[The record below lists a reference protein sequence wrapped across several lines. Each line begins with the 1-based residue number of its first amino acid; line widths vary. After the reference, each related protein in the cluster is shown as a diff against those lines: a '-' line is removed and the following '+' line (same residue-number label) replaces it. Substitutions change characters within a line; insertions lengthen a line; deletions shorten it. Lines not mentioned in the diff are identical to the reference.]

1 MITIIKLVEDYIFSL
16 HQSNLSGVYTYHD
29 YNHSLKVVNAV
40 KEIITAENINDN
52 DAELLILSAWFHDI
66 GYINGCQNHETTSAK
81 IAEDFLLKQNFSIDK
96 INIIKQL
103 IEATRFDV
111 EPQNY
116 LEQVIKDADF
126 NHFADENY
134 IAYSELLRNEFATCN
149 NMEFSDLEW
158 HKKNFEILSLKHRYY
173 TEYAKKY
180 WQPKKENNIID
191 TLKKIRKIEDEN
203 NSSTKEFLKKK
214 KLEKVDKPE
223 RGIDTMF
230 RVTLSNHTRLSDI
243 ADSKANILLSVN
255 AIIISIILT
264 AIIPKLDSP
273 NNQHLIIPTF
283 ILLIASVAT
292 IIFAILSTKPKI
304 TSGSFTKEDIDQ
316 KKVNLLFFGNFYKV
330 KEEEYV
336 WAINEM
342 MKDGDYLYNTMIKDL
357 YYLGL
362 VLNKKYRLLRITY
375 TIFMIGLVVSVFAF
389 ILAFAI
395 R

>member
-1 MITIIKLVEDYIFSL
+1 MNNILKISEDYIFNL
-16 HQSNLSGVYTYHD
+16 HQEKLSNKYSYHD

-40 KEIITAENINDN
+40 KEIIRAENINDN
-52 DAELLILSAWFHDI
+52 DAELLILSAWFHDV
-66 GYINGCQNHETTSAK
+66 GYINGCQDHELNSAK
-81 IAEDFLLKQNFSIDK
+81 IAEDFLLQQNYSTESIK
-96 INIIKQL
+96 IIKSL
-103 IEATRFDV
+103 ILATRFKV

-116 LEQVIKDADF
+116 LEEVIKDADF

-134 IAYSELLRNEFATCN
+134 ISFSELLRIEFLLCN
-149 NMEFSDLEW
+149 NVSYTDLEW
-158 HKKNFEILSLKHRYY
+158 HQKNLEILTQHHRFY
-173 TEYAKKY
+173 TEYAKIY
-180 WQPKKENNIID
+180 WQPIKEVNIIE
-191 TLKKIRKIEDEN
+191 TVKKIKKLEDEN
-203 NSSTKEFLKKK
+203 NKDTKEFLKKK
-214 KLEKVDKPE
+214 KLERVDKPE

-230 RVTLSNHTRLSDI
+230 RVTLNNHTRLSDI

-264 AIIPKLDSP
+264 ALIPKLDAIS
-273 NNQHLIIPTF
+273 NRHLILPTF

-292 IIFAILSTKPKI
+292 IIFAIMSTKPKV
-304 TSGSFTKEDIDQ
+304 TSGTFTREDIEN
-316 KKVNLLFFGNFYKV
+316 KKVNLLFFGNFFKV

-375 TIFMIGLVVSVFAF
+375 TIFMIGLVLSVIAFSLAF
-389 ILAFAI
+389 IV

>member
-1 MITIIKLVEDYIFSL
+1 MITIIKLVEDYIFNL

-29 YNHSLKVVNAV
+29 YNHALKVVNAV
-40 KEIITAENINDN
+40 KEIIAAENINDN

-66 GYINGCQNHETTSAK
+66 GYINGCQNHETSSAK

-96 INIIKQL
+96 IKIIKDL

-111 EPQNY
+111 EPNTY

-149 NMEFSDLEW
+149 NMEFSDLDW
-158 HKKNFEILSLKHRYY
+158 HKKNFEILSQKHRYY
-173 TEYAKKY
+173 TDYAKKN
-180 WQPKKENNIID
+180 WQSKKEENIID
-191 TLKKIRKIEDEN
+191 TLKKIKKIEDEN
-203 NSSTKEFLKKK
+203 NSNTKEFLKKK

-264 AIIPKLDSP
+264 AIIPKLDLP
-273 NNQHLIIPTF
+273 KNQHLIIPTF

-304 TSGSFTKEDIDQ
+304 TSGTFTKQDIEE

-389 ILAFAI
+389 TLAFTI